1 MILVKV
7 SQLNEIIMMAVTIIV
22 GKIVLIIIVITI
34 IMEEITI

>member
-7 SQLNEIIMMAVTIIV
+7 SQLNETIMVTVIMIV
-22 GKIVLIIIVITI
+22 GEIVLIIIVITI